1 VITAIKNMKILI
13 AEMIILYMLVVIDFV
28 ENLIA
33 GLFTFNNKK
42 RKRRKKMYGMKK
54 KGKGSMGKGSSM
66 KKKKKK
72 GKK

>member
-1 VITAIKNMKILI
+1 MITAIKNMKILI

-42 RKRRKKMYGMKK
+42 RKMRKEMYGMKK